1 MVYKQGNIVTITYPN
16 DVQGNIP
23 RGEIGVVFT
32 LPAEYRPK
40 YSMIAFT
47 GPVTNIQIQIYT
59 NGEIFLYNYGN
70 DITGLISARFTLTYL
85 TA

>member
-23 RGEIGVVFT
+23 CGEIGVIFT
-32 LPAEYRPK
+32 LPTEYHPK
-40 YSMIAFT
+40 YSVIAFT
-47 GPVTNIQIQIYT
+47 G
-59 NGEIFLYNYGN
+59 YGN
-70 DITGLISARFTLTYL
+70 DITNLIPERFTLTYL